1 MAQVIDV
8 RSDTL
13 SIDYIRFSD
22 TGVLAVS
29 NNNVF
34 IKQGAGQPANVG
46 TFADID
52 NIIKALTVAKR
63 IYKE

>member
-13 SIDYIRFSD
+13 GIDYIRFSD

-29 NNNVF
+29 NGNVF
-34 IKQGAGQPANVG
+34 IKQGVGQPDNIC
-46 TFADID
+46 TYDDID

-63 IYKE
+63 VYKE

>member
-13 SIDYIRFSD
+13 NIDYIRFSD
-22 TGVLAVS
+22 TGLLDVEGG
-29 NNNVF
+29 NVRV
-34 IKQGAGQPANVG
+34 KQGSAAVYAIGSYD
-46 TFADID
+46 DID

>member
-13 SIDYIRFSD
+13 NIDYIRFSD
-22 TGVLAVS
+22 TGVLAV
-29 NNNVF
+29 NNGNIFV
-34 IKQGAGQPANVG
+34 KQGVGQPANVG
-46 TFADID
+46 SYDDIG

-63 IYKE
+63 LYKE

>member
-13 SIDYIRFSD
+13 NIDYIRFSD
-22 TGVLAVS
+22 TGVLDVD
-29 NNNVF
+29 NGNVRV
-34 IKQGAGQPANVG
+34 KQGTAGVATIG
-46 TFADID
+46 TYDDID